1 MIWTLPKVKKKLAE
15 IRDKGFITIPTE
27 MFRTDDGIVGQII
40 EREFGI
46 AENNLSVGDLGE
58 FELKG
63 MRKHSSTLTLC
74 HKTTTTG
81 MTPNQIFD

>member
-63 MRKHSSTLTLC
+63 MRKHSFDSYTLSQNNY
-74 HKTTTTG
+74 HWNDSKS
-81 MTPNQIFD
+81 NI